1 FTAPNLTYN
10 GSEKNYTAS
19 AAGVSGFSYQYIGVS
34 GTAYSGGSKAPVN
47 VGNYQVTAIPTDGN
61 YTGSASQT
69 FAITAATLPSVI
81 FTAPISGLTYNGNAK
96 NYSASASG
104 VSSLSYQYVGIKE
117 TVYPSSSS
125 APVNVGSYVL
135 TVTSSDPNYV
145 GTFSQEFSIVA
156 QTVLP
161 TVTFQF
167 PETGLTYSAS
177 PKAFAASAPGVSGFS
192 RSYVGLSPTDY
203 PESAT
208 PPTQVGTY
216 RVTATSTDKN
226 YIGSASQVFTITG
239 ANLTPGAITLN
250 YPVSLTY
257 DGTVKSFTA
266 SSQGVSGFSYSYAGR
281 NTTIYGPSTTAP
293 FKAGEYKVTATSTD
307 PNYVGSQDANF
318 AISKATPLVAPKP
331 TASGINLGQALSS
344 STLSGGVATFSG
356 NTVPGSF
363 AFANATETLSSTA
376 DRPVIFTPT
385 DTVNYNTIS
394 TTVTVTVNQP
404 PTLNG
409 ISVSGTEDTTFAF
422 SKNIFAGAF
431 SDPEGTAL
439 ASVTVQSL
447 PSQGSL
453 KLGAAYVTQGQV
465 IAASQLD
472 ALTYVPVE
480 NDNTASGQ
488 KRMFTVTASD
498 GALSS
503 RTATVEI
510 GLDPVNDAPT

>member
-1 FTAPNLTYN
+1 LTYN
-10 GSEKNYTAS
+10 GSEKSYSAS
-19 AAGVSGFSYQYIGVS
+19 AAGVSGFSYQYIGMS
-34 GTAYSGGSKAPVN
+34 GTAYSGGSKAPTG
-47 VGNYQVTAIPTDGN
+47 VGTYQVTVIPTDGN

-69 FAITAATLPSVI
+69 FAITAATLPSVT

-104 VSSLSYQYVGIKE
+104 VSSLSYRYTGTGTTSYDSII
-117 TVYPSSSS
+117 
-125 APVNVGSYVL
+125 APVNVGSYRL

-145 GTFSQEFSIVA
+145 GTSIQEFSIVA

-167 PETGLTYSAS
+167 PATGLTYSGS

-192 RSYVGLSPTDY
+192 HSYVGLSPTVY

-226 YIGSASQVFTITG
+226 YVGSASQVFTITG
-239 ANLTPGAITLN
+239 VSLTPGSITFN
-250 YPVSLTY
+250 YPASLTY

-266 SSQGVSGFSYSYAGR
+266 SGRGVSGFSYSYAGR
-281 NTTIYGPSTTAP
+281 NTTVYGPSTSAP
-293 FKAGEYKVTATSTD
+293 YKVGEYKVTATSTD
-307 PNYVGSQDANF
+307 PNYTGSQDENF
-318 AISKATPLVAPKP
+318 AISKATPSVTSKP

-344 STLSGGVATFSG
+344 SSLTGGVVSSSG

-363 AFANATETLSSTA
+363 AFANATETLTSTA

-385 DTVNYNTIS
+385 DTANYNTIS
-394 TTVTVTVNQP
+394 TTATVVVNQP
-404 PTLNG
+404 PTLSG
-409 ISVSGTEDTTFAF
+409 ITVSGTEDAIFPF
-422 SKNIFAGAF
+422 SRNIFAGAF

-439 ASVTVQSL
+439 ASLTIQSL

-453 KLGAAYVTQGQV
+453 KLG
-465 IAASQLD
+465 
-472 ALTYVPVE
+472 
-480 NDNTASGQ
+480 
-488 KRMFTVTASD
+488 
-498 GALSS
+498 
-503 RTATVEI
+503 
-510 GLDPVNDAPT
+510 